1 MSNTKEN
8 IFWYVV
14 YTRPRWEKKIS
25 KILDNKGIENYCP
38 LNRVSKQWSDRK
50 KIVLEPLFK
59 GYIFIKINENNKW
72 DIKLIDGIIN
82 YVYWLGKPAKVR
94 DTEINTI
101 KMFLNEFEN
110 IEIVDSGLRVNTKV
124 AITTGIL
131 MNYKG
136 IIIEVLGNKARV
148 QIDSMGIQL
157 SALIEKRSLTPID
170 NS

>member
-1 MSNTKEN
+1 LSNTKEN

>member
-38 LNRVSKQWSDRK
+38 LNKVSKQWSDRK

-59 GYIFIKINENNKW
+59 GYIFIKINESNKW

-110 IEIVDSGLRVNTKV
+110 IEIIDSNLRLHSKV

-136 IIIEVLGNKARV
+136 IIVEVLGNKARV

-157 SALIEKRSLTPID
+157 SALIEKRSLTQID